1 METPGDTS
9 ADTPLMEGAN
19 HNNSESNSNS
29 NNDVTQPQPPDGGF
43 WAWLVLVSCFLVNGI
58 IFGIINTFGILFVQ
72 LKIDLDEAG
81 VEDAATKC
89 GNVMTSFYL
98 SNIRYKQQDN
108 LFWNGT
114 TILLNPLAKVDSQKQ
129 YHFTFLLF
137 CQL

>member
-29 NNDVTQPQPPDGGF
+29 NDVTQPQPPDGGF

-58 IFGIINTFGILFVQ
+58 IFGIINPFGILFVQ

-89 GNVMTSFYL
+89 GNVINIIISFQYSL
-98 SNIRYKQQDN
+98 QARQQDN
-108 LFWNGT
+108 
-114 TILLNPLAKVDSQKQ
+114 P
-129 YHFTFLLF
+129 LLF
-137 CQL
+137 ENFTICPPLF

>member
-89 GNVMTSFYL
+89 GNVMTSLYL
-98 SNIRYKQQDN
+98 ISNIRYKQQDN

-114 TILLNPLAKVDSQKQ
+114 TILLNPLAKVNSQNPSIS
-129 YHFTFLLF
+129 HN
-137 CQL
+137 

>member
-19 HNNSESNSNS
+19 HTNSESNSN
-29 NNDVTQPQPPDGGF
+29 NDDVTQPQPPDGGF

-89 GNVMTSFYL
+89 GNVIISLYL
-98 SNIRYKQQDN
+98 SNIHYRRGNRIILYCLQN
-108 LFWNGT
+108 FSICPPLF
-114 TILLNPLAKVDSQKQ
+114 
-129 YHFTFLLF
+129 
-137 CQL
+137 

>member
-19 HNNSESNSNS
+19 HTNSESNS
-29 NNDVTQPQPPDGGF
+29 NNDVTQSQPPDGGF

-89 GNVMTSFYL
+89 GNVTTLLL
-98 SNIRYKQQDN
+98 SYISIFATGNNRIIFTVYK
-108 LFWNGT
+108 T
-114 TILLNPLAKVDSQKQ
+114 LLSVRHYFDKSS
-129 YHFTFLLF
+129 
-137 CQL
+137 

>member
-19 HNNSESNSNS
+19 HNNSESNSN
-29 NNDVTQPQPPDGGF
+29 NDDVTQPQPPDGGF

-89 GNVMTSFYL
+89 GNKCYDIDITSLYYIFFPIFARGNRIIFYCL
-98 SNIRYKQQDN
+98 QNFTICPP
-108 LFWNGT
+108 LF
-114 TILLNPLAKVDSQKQ
+114 
-129 YHFTFLLF
+129 
-137 CQL
+137 

>member
-19 HNNSESNSNS
+19 HNNSESNS

-89 GNVMTSFYL
+89 GNVMTPL
-98 SNIRYKQQDN
+98 SYIFNIRYRQQQDN
-108 LFWNGT
+108 LHCLHN
-114 TILLNPLAKVDSQKQ
+114 
-129 YHFTFLLF
+129 Y
-137 CQL
+137 

>member
-19 HNNSESNSNS
+19 HTNSESNSN
-29 NNDVTQPQPPDGGF
+29 NDDVTQPQPPDGGF

-89 GNVMTSFYL
+89 GNIMTSLYSLIYL
-98 SNIRYKQQDN
+98 ISNISKRQQDN
-108 LFWNGT
+108 LL
-114 TILLNPLAKVDSQKQ
+114 I
-129 YHFTFLLF
+129 
-137 CQL
+137 

>member
-19 HNNSESNSNS
+19 HNNSDTNS

-89 GNVMTSFYL
+89 GNVMTLLYSLYL
-98 SNIRYKQQDN
+98 ISNISKRQQDN
-108 LFWNGT
+108 LL
-114 TILLNPLAKVDSQKQ
+114 I
-129 YHFTFLLF
+129 
-137 CQL
+137 